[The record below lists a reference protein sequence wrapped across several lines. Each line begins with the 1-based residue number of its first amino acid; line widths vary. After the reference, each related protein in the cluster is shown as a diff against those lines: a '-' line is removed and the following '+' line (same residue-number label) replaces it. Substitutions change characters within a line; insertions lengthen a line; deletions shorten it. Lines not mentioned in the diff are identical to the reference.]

1 MTNNEQTNTTETKKE
16 EQKTESTNTTTVP
29 PDNTGDP
36 FGSLP
41 MESLIAAPLV
51 AAAQGQ
57 QELTS
62 VYLDNLMKLAYT
74 SNSTETQN
82 LDFKYERPVIN
93 PDGTVGQTEGAAISA
108 PLLALIP
115 IPAFTMDE
123 LDINFDMKVKNTEK
137 STDQTHPDAS
147 ATASYNSWFGPDA
160 SITGSISSDTEH
172 ERQSDGSA
180 ANNIQARATQEP
192 PSEGLAKLTSL
203 WAQTKEPTSDE
214 ES

>member
-16 EQKTESTNTTTVP
+16 EQKTESTTASF
-29 PDNTGDP
+29 DG
-36 FGSLP
+36 LP
-41 MESLIAAPLV
+41 MESLIAAPLI
-51 AAAQGQ
+51 AADQGQ
-57 QELTS
+57 QELTD

-74 SNSTETQN
+74 SSSTEKRK

-93 PDGTVGQTEGAAISA
+93 PDGTVGQTEEFTISA

-115 IPAFTMDE
+115 IQAFKMDE
-123 LDINFDMKVKNTEK
+123 LDINFDMEVTNTEK

-147 ATASYNSWFGPDA
+147 ATVSYNSWFGPDA

-172 ERQSDGSA
+172 ERQPDGSA
-180 ANNIQARATQEP
+180 ANNIQAHATQEP

-203 WAQTKEPTSDE
+203 LAQTKEPTSDE

>member
-16 EQKTESTNTTTVP
+16 EQKTESTTASF
-29 PDNTGDP
+29 DG
-36 FGSLP
+36 LP
-41 MESLIAAPLV
+41 MESLIAAPLI
-51 AAAQGQ
+51 AADQGQ
-57 QELTS
+57 QELTD

-74 SNSTETQN
+74 SNSTEKRK

-123 LDINFDMKVKNTEK
+123 LDINFDMEVKNTEK
-137 STDQTHPDAS
+137 STGQTHPDAS
-147 ATASYNSWFGPDA
+147 ATVSYNSWFGLDT
-160 SITGSISSDTEH
+160 SITGSVSSNTEH
-172 ERQSDGSA
+172 KRQTDSSA
-180 ANNIQARATQEP
+180 AKDIHAHATQEP

-203 WAQTKEPTSDE
+203 LAQTKEPTSDE

>member
-16 EQKTESTNTTTVP
+16 EPKTESTNTTTVP

-41 MESLIAAPLV
+41 MESLIAAPLI

-57 QELTS
+57 QELTD
-62 VYLDNLMKLAYT
+62 VYLENLMKLAYT
-74 SNSTETQN
+74 SNSTETKN

-93 PDGTVGQTEGAAISA
+93 PDGTVDQTEGASISA

-123 LDINFDMKVKNTEK
+123 LDINFDMEGKNTEK

-147 ATASYNSWFGPDA
+147 ATVSYNSWFGLDA
-160 SITGSISSDTEH
+160 SITG
-172 ERQSDGSA
+172 
-180 ANNIQARATQEP
+180 
-192 PSEGLAKLTSL
+192 
-203 WAQTKEPTSDE
+203 E

>member
-41 MESLIAAPLV
+41 MESLIAAPLI
-51 AAAQGQ
+51 AADQGQ
-57 QELTS
+57 QDLIAT
-62 VYLDNLMKLAYT
+62 YIDHLKKLAYT
-74 SNSTETQN
+74 SNSTETN
-82 LDFKYERPVIN
+82 SLEFKYTRPVIN
-93 PDGTVGQTEGAAISA
+93 PDGTVDQTEGAAISV

-123 LDINFDMKVKNTEK
+123 LDINFDMEVKN
-137 STDQTHPDAS
+137 
-147 ATASYNSWFGPDA
+147 A
-160 SITGSISSDTEH
+160 SITGIISSNTEH
-172 ERQSDGSA
+172 ERQPDGSA

-203 WAQTKEPTSDE
+203 LAQTKEPTSDE

>member
-36 FGSLP
+36 VGSLP
-41 MESLIAAPLV
+41 MESLIAAPLI
-51 AAAQGQ
+51 AADQGQ

-82 LDFKYERPVIN
+82 LDFKYQFPVIN
-93 PDGTVGQTEGAAISA
+93 PDGTVNQTEGATISA
-108 PLLALIP
+108 PLLTLVP
-115 IPAFTMDE
+115 VPAFTMDE
-123 LDINFDMKVKNTEK
+123 LNINFDMEVKN
-137 STDQTHPDAS
+137 
-147 ATASYNSWFGPDA
+147 A
-160 SITGSISSDTEH
+160 SITGSISSNTKH
-172 ERQSDGSA
+172 KRQTDSSA
-180 ANNIQARATQEP
+180 AKDIHARATQEP

-203 WAQTKEPTSDE
+203 LAQTKEPTSDE